1 MDAGNQWPIH
11 HSSIHLVLSKVNK
24 FHQRNMHLDLSSILI
39 SKPIYIPVPTKSAGL
54 AAVLAFLIPGLGH
67 IYLGKIGEGLFYLI
81 ISIVM
86 AALSPFTLFVL
97 FIPLVVIYWIWQIY
111 DAYKKANQ
119 YNRAVQQTGR
129 APW

>member
-1 MDAGNQWPIH
+1 MADTSQQYTSSAQQGQQVPPAQYASGPQQYPNQ
-11 HSSIHLVLSKVNK
+11 
-24 FHQRNMHLDLSSILI
+24 Q
-39 SKPIYIPVPTKSAGL
+39 PIYIPVPTKSAGL

-97 FIPLVVIYWIWQIY
+97 FIPLVVIWIWQIY

-119 YNRAVQQTGR
+119 YNSAVQQTGR